1 MTQVSSS
8 RTWTDGLPGSWGCPG
23 DDMSQHGPGLAC
35 LESLGSRTRIGLE
48 VRWSIWEI
56 PGSRVRGWNSVGH
69 VGGDKP
75 IGDGVLAVTGGQVGR
90 NATEILQRTM
100 KKVS

>member
-1 MTQVSSS
+1 M
-8 RTWTDGLPGSWGCPG
+8 
-23 DDMSQHGPGLAC
+23 
-35 LESLGSRTRIGLE
+35 
-48 VRWSIWEI
+48 
-56 PGSRVRGWNSVGH
+56 RGWNSVGH

-100 KKVS
+100 KKVSYNRPTMDMGPCACGLPRTFSEKCAQQEGCRKDKLSKNSFPSGPSLAQEELW